1 VRTWVTSRIMTR
13 TTIDLDPSVLRQ
25 LKARQRR
32 EGKSLGRL
40 ASELLTA
47 AMESDGDEPR
57 PPAPLAWSSRPM
69 RAIVDLDD
77 PEALRRVLDDT

>member
-1 VRTWVTSRIMTR
+1 MTR
-13 TTIDLDPSVLRQ
+13 TTIDIDPGVLRQ

-57 PPAPLAWSSRPM
+57 PRAPLAWSSRPM
-69 RAIVDLDD
+69 RALVDLGDS
-77 PEALRRVLDDT
+77 EALRRVLDGT